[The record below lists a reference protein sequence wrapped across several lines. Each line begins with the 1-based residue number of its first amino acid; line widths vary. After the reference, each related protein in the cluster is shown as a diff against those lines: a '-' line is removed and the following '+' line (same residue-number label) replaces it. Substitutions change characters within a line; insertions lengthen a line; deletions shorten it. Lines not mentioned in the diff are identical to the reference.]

1 VPGADDVH
9 ARARSFDAAAD
20 AYERARPGWPPEA
33 IEIAARRL
41 GLERSAAVLDLGAG
55 TGKLTR
61 RLAGR
66 FGSVTAVEPLDGMR
80 AVLEEAI
87 PFVRVLAGTAESIP
101 LPDASVDAVF
111 IGEAIHWFEPEAAVA
126 EIGRVL
132 RPGGGVAVL
141 YNRRDWEA
149 AEGSWQAE
157 ANAAFLRHRT
167 PDEGVDAHDEAGWR
181 AALAALGPLGDDTI
195 EGHAHRLD
203 MDGLVALY
211 GSFSGLA
218 SLPPERRD
226 AALAD
231 IRAVLERH
239 GVRQAEL
246 TFRTQVTTVRR

>member
-9 ARARSFDAAAD
+9 ARARSFDAAAG

-41 GLERSAAVLDLGAG
+41 GLERSAAVLDVGAG

-87 PFVRVLAGTAESIP
+87 PFVRVLAGTAEAIP
-101 LPDASVDAVF
+101 LPDACVDAVF
-111 IGEAIHWFEPEAAVA
+111 VAEAIHWFDHGAAVA

-132 RPGGGVAVL
+132 RPSGGVAVL
-141 YNRRDWEA
+141 YNRLDAESQKEPWRVEA
-149 AEGSWQAE
+149 DAVLE
-157 ANAAFLRHRT
+157 RHRL
-167 PDEGVDAHDEAGWR
+167 PPDDVDPEDEGTWR
-181 AALAALGPLGDDTI
+181 AALATLGELHDDAV
-195 EGHAHRLD
+195 EHEHRLD
-203 MDGLVALY
+203 IDGMVALFA
-211 GSFSGLA
+211 SFSGIAGLSA
-218 SLPPERRD
+218 DRRD

-231 IRAVLERH
+231 ARDVLGRH
-239 GVRQAEL
+239 GVAEL
-246 TFRTQVTTVRR
+246 TLTFCTRITTVRR